1 MNVDNR
7 VSRDH
12 ALFIPFQPQLVSDRL
27 PRQAWVGDEVNHGVA
42 RRDAERGRRVAAA
55 RRCCRLITMMILV
68 AQLLSMRILTPAVG
82 NWSTG

>member
-42 RRDAERGRRVAAA
+42 RRDAERAMV
-55 RRCCRLITMMILV
+55 T
-68 AQLLSMRILTPAVG
+68 VG
-82 NWSTG
+82 GG